1 MKRIKILS
9 TIIVVLLTYLSC
21 DPHRYYDYFITN
33 NCQDSIRVEIK
44 LGNTIGYNPIVK
56 SNLQIEPD
64 STQLILSIM
73 DYQPLY
79 NEYVEVFF
87 KEIIIIKGIDT
98 SKINYVNKKLWD
110 FKITSKDHADS
121 YLTVNPEDF
130 E

>member
-1 MKRIKILS
+1 
-9 TIIVVLLTYLSC
+9 
-21 DPHRYYDYFITN
+21 
-33 NCQDSIRVEIK
+33 
-44 LGNTIGYNPIVK
+44 
-56 SNLQIEPD
+56 
-64 STQLILSIM
+64 M

-87 KEIIIIKGIDT
+87 KEIIIIKDIDT

-110 FKITSKDHADS
+110 FKPNHRSRYAKS